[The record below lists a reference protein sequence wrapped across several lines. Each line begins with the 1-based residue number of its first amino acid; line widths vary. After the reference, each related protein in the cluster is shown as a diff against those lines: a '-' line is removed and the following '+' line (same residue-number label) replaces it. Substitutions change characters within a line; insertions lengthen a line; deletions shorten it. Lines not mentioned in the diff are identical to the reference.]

1 MKRSTCLYTIVCYL
15 LLSGGLQLKAQS
27 QSKLKF
33 NPSSVYAGIEVGA
46 KGVKMSVLQL
56 GSDAS
61 NSSDFS
67 ILKDTSINTDFISF
81 MHPNFEA
88 TLNGFWGLYI
98 LATRQYKIAPRRIFT
113 VISSG
118 VKLQAEKEKK
128 MEWVTA
134 LVDSFRLRT
143 KDPKRQIELVDVTD
157 ESRLSHL
164 GIVPENERYTT
175 FLIDIG
181 SGNTKGGYFPYG
193 NTSNF
198 RMFQVNWGT
207 KSMFNAT
214 DKKCGQDKSLLTF
227 YKQLDK
233 TAYEAENTGIIYAV
247 NESGAYPK
255 SDKIAFSGGISWAV
269 ANLLHPEQFNKTN
282 VLVTYDEVA
291 KFCDKIYSDFR
302 SYSPEALEKKALP
315 AVTDTAA
322 VGKEIRRIH
331 QVFDQKSLM
340 SGSRLLLKIMR
351 QFESVNEKK
360 TFALVKNGQ
369 VGWVSAYVDQEIA
382 EEKKQ

>member
-1 MKRSTCLYTIVCYL
+1 MKRSTCLYTAICYL
-15 LLSGGLQLKAQS
+15 LVLVGLQLKAQS
-27 QSKLKF
+27 QTKLKF

-46 KGVKMSVLQL
+46 KGVKMSVLEL
-56 GSDAS
+56 GTDAS
-61 NSSDFS
+61 KSSDFS

-88 TLNGFWGLYI
+88 TLNGFWGLYTM
-98 LATRQYKIAPRRIFT
+98 ATRQYKISPKRIFT

-143 KDPKRQIELVDVTD
+143 KDPKRQIEVVDVTD

-214 DKKCGQDKSLLTF
+214 DKKCGQDKSLLNF

-269 ANLLHPEQFNKTN
+269 ANLLHPEQFSKTN

-291 KFCDKIYSDFR
+291 RFCDKIYSDYKSFA
-302 SYSPEALEKKALP
+302 PEILEKKAMGT
-315 AVTDTAA
+315 VTDTAA

-360 TFALVKNGQ
+360 AFALVKNGQ